1 MKSQNQRHEEKMKR
15 ELTDRED
22 WYSGDA
28 SSRSSELQRDPSVV
42 SRYEM
47 DKSAG
52 EENLGFGLSSREK

>member
-28 SSRSSELQRDPSVV
+28 SSRSSELQRVV

>member
-1 MKSQNQRHEEKMKR
+1 MKR

-28 SSRSSELQRDPSVV
+28 SSRSSELQRVV